1 MRSLGAESCSVI
13 GMLTHWTPLSLGI
26 MITMLKSCNK
36 SIRASFSQVSIVIL
50 SLASTI
56 LSLLTVP
63 WEEKKK
69 SNWQEIQWDCCWKLG
84 PLRVKPVLIFSIQA
98 CLKDLYYQQ

>member
-63 WEEKKK
+63 WEKKK
-69 SNWQEIQWDCCWKLG
+69 NPTGRKYSGIVVGNWD
-84 PLRVKPVLIFSIQA
+84 P
-98 CLKDLYYQQ
+98 